1 MEGDSLQE
9 EVGVGKARGE
19 NLEEG
24 VVEAGVAMVAMV
36 EGEEEEVEVEDG
48 VGLLHPRDKY
58 SLQVVRQARLLEMA
72 RKRV

>member
-36 EGEEEEVEVEDG
+36 EGEEVEVEDG